1 CLPAYLSALVIS
13 RSSADLQKPVYTAAP
28 FQNFVQNNFQQAIR
42 SEQLGPV
49 EIAEKPLEHISCSHR
64 RTIEMVNWLAS
75 TVYFFCVLSY
85 GLAIYQCGTNEATVF
100 IRISRARLTGVPLVI
115 SSAGDDISCAHFCKH
130 NIEPTT
136 GAPRACASFNYDG
149 QETCHFFDNAATPAG
164 SGILAPNPSA
174 NNFYYEKVCL
184 PGINPHQ
191 ACSFRSHT
199 FERTRSSRLEGFVRR
214 SIQVGSREDCLSA
227 CLLEDSFVCRSVNY
241 NYNTF
246 FCEMSDQD
254 RRSKPQY
261 MRKSQNEAMDYFDNN
276 CLSRQNRCGHIGGNL
291 VFIKTSAFE
300 IHKYDHTSSIEAQ
313 ESQCLQKCLDS
324 LNTFCR
330 SAEFSPTLR
339 KCIISD
345 EDTFSR
351 ADQQGPPKLE
361 NKDYYEPTCVAADL
375 TSSTCRQQAAFERF
389 MGSAIQGTPVASAVG
404 VTVSDCIS
412 LCFQNLNCK
421 SVNYVRTKLACYIY
435 SVNKATANMQNNPST
450 DYYEFNC
457 ESEFGGMALCTSEG
471 IRFIVNTREPYT
483 GAIYAAD
490 RFATCHKTVNNAK
503 QIVMTFPP
511 PTVSG
516 DCGTILRDGKLE
528 AMVVVSLDGV
538 LPHQVTTE
546 WDRFYKVTCDTSLK
560 GIGEGSVIV
569 TTIYDSGEMEAK
581 QLPVGTPG
589 PVTASLKFLDKMGKP
604 VTETCIGTEILLVA
618 TSDQAGPNNMILLDC
633 TATRVGGT
641 GDSVPFK
648 VIENGCPRY
657 PALIGPVVRDLN
669 NNRLAAVMKA
679 FRLDGSYDIRMVC
692 TVMFCAGPYGCPP
705 SHCLDGSSNQ
715 MFISNGRKKRN
726 AFLENA
732 SFNANETR
740 REKDGNVMEEMM
752 EEKLTAVLRVY
763 TESEKAEVGKE
774 EKKDTPILPYV
785 SDFVRVVAHSP
796 EDMMCIAES
805 AFIAVTVSVS
815 LLCIIFSGIIVSWGL
830 SKLRKP
836 LCIVLRFDRWARPCL
851 ISHSCTTRRSR
862 VFRIRALI
870 PCCHWLSL
878 A

>member
-1 CLPAYLSALVIS
+1 MS
-13 RSSADLQKPVYTAAP
+13 DLMTAGCAHWYGIEEGVWSGTLLDTT
-28 FQNFVQNNFQQAIR
+28 FDKRFDLNNWDR
-42 SEQLGPV
+42 W
-49 EIAEKPLEHISCSHR
+49 KPLKNFGAHTLLLSTDHPK
-64 RTIEMVNWLAS
+64 IEMVNWLAS
-75 TVYFFCVLSY
+75 TVYFFCVLNY
-85 GLAIYQCGTNEATVF
+85 GLTIYQCGPNEATVF

-404 VTVSDCIS
+404 ITVSDCIS

-435 SVNKATANMQNNPST
+435 GVNRATANMQNNPST

-490 RFATCHKTVNNAK
+490 RFATCHKTVSNAK

-516 DCGTILRDGKLE
+516 DCGTVLRDGKLE
-528 AMVVVSLDGV
+528 ATVVVSLDGV

-633 TATRVGGT
+633 TATRIGGT

-715 MFISNGRKKRN
+715 MFISNGRKKRSALAEGGPFKGN
-726 AFLENA
+726 GTKL
-732 SFNANETR
+732 
-740 REKDGNVMEEMM
+740 EKDGNVGEEIV

-763 TESEKAEVGKE
+763 TESEKE
-774 EKKDTPILPYV
+774 EANREQKKDTSILPYV
-785 SDFVRVVAHSP
+785 SDFVKVVAHSP

-836 LCIVLRFDRWARPCL
+836 RKKPLSDYYSLCPETNVATVPV
-851 ISHSCTTRRSR
+851 RRAP
-862 VFRIRALI
+862 F
-870 PCCHWLSL
+870 
-878 A
+878 

>member
-1 CLPAYLSALVIS
+1 M
-13 RSSADLQKPVYTAAP
+13 
-28 FQNFVQNNFQQAIR
+28 FQIIVVKLI
-42 SEQLGPV
+42 
-49 EIAEKPLEHISCSHR
+49 
-64 RTIEMVNWLAS
+64 
-75 TVYFFCVLSY
+75 Y
-85 GLAIYQCGTNEATVF
+85 IYQCAPNEVAVF

-184 PGINPHQ
+184 PGVTAHQ
-191 ACSFRSHT
+191 ACSYRSYS
-199 FERTRSSRLEGFVRR
+199 FERTRNSRLEGFVRR

-227 CLLEDSFVCRSVNY
+227 CLLEESFVCRSVNY
-241 NYNTF
+241 NYNTY

-261 MRKSQNEAMDYFDNN
+261 MRKSQSEPIDYFDSN

-291 VFIKTSAFE
+291 VFVKTSSFE

-330 SAEFSPTLR
+330 SAEYSPSLK

-361 NKDYYEPTCVAADL
+361 GKDYYEPTCVAADL

-389 MGSAIQGTPVASAVG
+389 IGSAIQATPVASAQG
-404 VTVSDCIS
+404 VTVADCIS

-421 SVNYVRTKLACYIY
+421 SINYVRTKLACYVY
-435 SVNKATANMQNNPST
+435 AVNKATANVQNNPST

-457 ESEFGGMALCTSEG
+457 ESQFGGMALCTSEG
-471 IRFIVNTREPYT
+471 IRFIVNTKEPYT

-490 RFATCHKTVNNAK
+490 RFATCHKTVTNAK

-516 DCGTILRDGKLE
+516 DCGTVLRDGKLE

-546 WDRFYKVTCDTSLK
+546 WDRFYRVTCDTSLK
-560 GIGEGSVIV
+560 GIGEGSVMV
-569 TTIYDSGEMEAK
+569 TTLYDIGEAQPK
-581 QLPVGTPG
+581 LLPAGTPG
-589 PVTASLKFLDKMGKP
+589 PVSASLKFLDKKGQE
-604 VTETCIGTEILLVA
+604 VRETCIGAEILLVA
-618 TSDQAGPNNMILLDC
+618 TSNQAGPSNMMLLEC

-657 PALIGPVVRDLN
+657 PALIGPVVRDQN
-669 NNRLAAVMKA
+669 NNRLAAMMKA
-679 FRLDGSYDIRMVC
+679 FRLDGSYDIQMVC

-705 SHCLDGSSNQ
+705 SHCLDGSSRQ
-715 MFISNGRKKRN
+715 MFISNGRKKRSI
-726 AFLENA
+726 ALGSTA
-732 SFNANETR
+732 AKMNETLIIDNDDD
-740 REKDGNVMEEMM
+740 EEEMV
-752 EEKLTAVLRVY
+752 EEKLSAVLRVY
-763 TESEKAEVGKE
+763 ANGEKEQQKNDV
-774 EKKDTPILPYV
+774 EKKRQQQEEEEQEASTLLPYV
-785 SDFVRVVAHSP
+785 GNFVKVMAHSP

-815 LLCIIFSGIIVSWGL
+815 LLCVIFSGIIVSWGV

-836 LCIVLRFDRWARPCL
+836 AKKLQQDYFTVYPEMNVAAVPMDGYMCIQNIYQNAGDFGAILGNQGKVGLLINRYGSSPRLKIWAEFVIADDACIRF
-851 ISHSCTTRRSR
+851 
-862 VFRIRALI
+862 
-870 PCCHWLSL
+870 
-878 A
+878 